1 GRVFHEPE
9 DLLDHQGRVES
20 SCDRVADCLGERYQR
35 IRLQLDLCVA
45 IQLLLGDG
53 EATHQHSSEVASF
66 RDMLDQVWMVKVE
79 YVYREVN
86 RPSDYLASLGH
97 SLPLGANFVNT
108 SDSLLFLHTL
118 YDLLGILLPRL
129 IVNKR

>member
-1 GRVFHEPE
+1 VFHEPE

-53 EATHQHSSEVASF
+53 EATHQHS
-66 RDMLDQVWMVKVE
+66 
-79 YVYREVN
+79 YREVN